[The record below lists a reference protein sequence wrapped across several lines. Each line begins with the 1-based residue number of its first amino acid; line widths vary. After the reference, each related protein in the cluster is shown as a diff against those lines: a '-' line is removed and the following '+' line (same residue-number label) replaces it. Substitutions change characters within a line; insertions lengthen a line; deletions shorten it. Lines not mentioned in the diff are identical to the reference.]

1 MLSRIYVILIFT
13 LISYNVDSI
22 DSIFEILIPITM
34 NKQSSP
40 ILFTTFALALLST
53 NVYAAS
59 DSWDGSSTNALWSE
73 STNWLLDG
81 LVPGTGDTAT
91 FNAAAGAG
99 GSVIDLEGAVTLN
112 TLAFDTASADSYTIG
127 VSGAD
132 TLTLDDGGSI
142 TVGADVVSD
151 QTVDADVV
159 LGSDGSESTYTLS
172 NDSTAGNSLTLA
184 GSITGGSGGDSS
196 GAKVLEVS
204 GSSAINLSG
213 VISDG
218 GASSLAL
225 ISSSTG
231 TLTLSAA
238 NTYTGGTTIGADS
251 TVQVDD
257 SEALGTGSVT
267 LSDTGATLSLG
278 EGVVVDNSLIF
289 DDNGAA
295 KTITVSGTSAEYSG
309 DIDIAETSS
318 TIYLLV
324 SSGQTLELS
333 GDISSSGGG
342 GSTLTLDS
350 AGTVIFSGENNTFS
364 NNFNITANARNAV
377 LRFESDLTTD
387 GTITMRTTSTVEL
400 ADGVTLGYNIGTTT
414 KNGVKKLALDD
425 GASATMTGNI
435 NNVETSGFQ
444 LTAGVDSTLTITGN
458 LTGSQWFNVNGSGTV
473 ILAGANTQAGNITFT
488 GDGGTLTFAEG
499 GSVTFYIEDSGVN
512 NAITVTTD
520 SGTLNLEGEFIFDL
534 TSAST
539 TIGDS
544 WIVVD
549 GTFSEE
555 ASENS
560 VTLAY
565 GSTFAVSS
573 TNGSFSDLGDDVWSI
588 FENGVTYEFSELTG
602 ELTVVP
608 EPSTYAFLAGLLG
621 LSVVMLRRRKS

>member
-1 MLSRIYVILIFT
+1 VILIFT
-13 LISYNVDSI
+13 LISYNVDPI

-342 GSTLTLDS
+342 GSTLTLDR

-364 NNFNITANARNAV
+364 NNFNITTNAGNAV

-425 GASATMTGNI
+425 GASAWMTGNI

-499 GSVTFYIEDSGVN
+499 GSATFYIEDSGVN
-512 NAITVTTD
+512 NAITVTAD

-549 GTFSEE
+549 GNLSEE

-602 ELTVVP
+602 ELAVVP